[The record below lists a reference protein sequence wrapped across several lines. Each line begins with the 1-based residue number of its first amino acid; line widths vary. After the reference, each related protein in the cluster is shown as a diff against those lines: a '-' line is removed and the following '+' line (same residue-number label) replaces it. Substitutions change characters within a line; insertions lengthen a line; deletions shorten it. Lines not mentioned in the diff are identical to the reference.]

1 MNVST
6 DAQNTMPTLS
16 IPILSHEAACSEL
29 IENEYGS
36 VTWTSEST
44 EKRNCDWQIRNPSGK
59 PVLLH
64 FKTFKVGEKSAN
76 CQGSYVSVIDVN
88 GNTENELG
96 KWCDT
101 EGEDAWLMSTGS
113 SLLIRLRT
121 DKSVEGDKFEVTYV
135 STSCQFEFNDS
146 FSYIESP
153 PGEFVS
159 NHPLRCLWRIRTP
172 NDIQMWLKF
181 LEFNVGGNDENCETN
196 GLHILSEVSG
206 ELAHIAEFC
215 GNKTPREIMFEQKHL
230 TLFLNTNAETTH
242 KMFKATCAP
251 ENFQRT
257 ISLPTGN
264 ISFGGKNKLF
274 VKDANWTLKPM
285 DGKRVILSFHS
296 ISLGGAIAD
305 CKRNY
310 VKVYDGQTAEAN
322 LLETYCG
329 TIQPIPIVSS
339 GPHMFIH
346 LRRTDAFKNDRFMAH
361 HTSSNCIHTVSA
373 PSGEIRWTKGEEPET
388 ECIWKLQI
396 EQDAPIDLRFQK
408 LLVGGAKET
417 CEGNRLEVY
426 DGDSTTCCLLKSYC
440 GRQTELVFLSS
451 KTQMD
456 LKLFN
461 LKYRFGDQFI
471 AEYETPECQI
481 TKTDASGS
489 FMGPPDNF
497 EGMPHLRCLWKIVP
511 AEDQSVSLQLLN
523 IKIGCK
529 QGVVKVYRG
538 TSGQLKEVGSYCDA
552 LEDQTIESTDTGLT
566 VYLST
571 NVPAPPHIFEGTYTI
586 ARLCVDNEVDVSA
599 SMGAVIAPGMKY

>member
-16 IPILSHEAACSEL
+16 IPILSHEAACSELIENEYGSVTWTSESTEKRNCDWQIRNPSGKPVLLHFKTFKVGEKSANCQGSYVSVIDVNGNTENELGKWCDTEGEDAWLMSTGSSLLIRLRTDKSVEGDKFEVTYVSTNCQFDISNNCAYISSPPVGFESVLPLKCLWRISVPDDSQMRLHFQEFNVDGNVRDCQKNALQLFSGTSGELTHIDEFCGTKAPPETTYEERHLTLFLDTDSTNTGKSFKAACSEL

-181 LEFNVGGNDENCETN
+181 REFNVGGNDENCETN
-196 GLHILSEVSG
+196 GLHIFSEVSG
-206 ELAHIAEFC
+206 KLAHIAEFC
-215 GNKTPREIMFEQKHL
+215 GSETPRETAFEQKHL
-230 TLFLNTNAETTH
+230 TLFLNTNGENTH

-251 ENFQRT
+251 AACSELIENEYGSVT
-257 ISLPTGN
+257 
-264 ISFGGKNKLF
+264 
-274 VKDANWTLKPM
+274 WT
-285 DGKRVILSFHS
+285 SES
-296 ISLGGAIAD
+296 TE
-305 CKRNY
+305 KRNCDWQIRNPSGKPVLLHFKTFKVGEKSANCQGSY
-310 VKVYDGQTAEAN
+310 VSVIDVNGNTENELGKWCDTEGEDAWLMSTGSS
-322 LLETYCG
+322 LL
-329 TIQPIPIVSS
+329 IR
-339 GPHMFIH
+339 
-346 LRRTDAFKNDRFMAH
+346 LRTDKSVEGDKFEV
-361 HTSSNCIHTVSA
+361 TYVS
-373 PSGEIRWTKGEEPET
+373 
-388 ECIWKLQI
+388 
-396 EQDAPIDLRFQK
+396 
-408 LLVGGAKET
+408 
-417 CEGNRLEVY
+417 
-426 DGDSTTCCLLKSYC
+426 
-440 GRQTELVFLSS
+440 
-451 KTQMD
+451 
-456 LKLFN
+456 
-461 LKYRFGDQFI
+461 
-471 AEYETPECQI
+471 
-481 TKTDASGS
+481 
-489 FMGPPDNF
+489 
-497 EGMPHLRCLWKIVP
+497 
-511 AEDQSVSLQLLN
+511 
-523 IKIGCK
+523 
-529 QGVVKVYRG
+529 
-538 TSGQLKEVGSYCDA
+538 
-552 LEDQTIESTDTGLT
+552 
-566 VYLST
+566 
-571 NVPAPPHIFEGTYTI
+571 
-586 ARLCVDNEVDVSA
+586 
-599 SMGAVIAPGMKY
+599 